1 MDINHSPVRFIVDP
15 QAEISP
21 DVRKEDKLVGWGEA
35 LYANSMRLVCAGVLQ
50 SLGSLE
56 KAASVLWWCGYR
68 VPPSYFP
75 DGHEAENY
83 LPADEEP
90 LQFWVEAEAE
100 RIEQTTKSIGFYMAA
115 RGQLLEEDT

>member
-1 MDINHSPVRFIVDP
+1 MDINYSPVRFIVDP

-56 KAASVLWWCGYR
+56 KAASVLWCVGTGFHPATSRTATKPRTTSQRTRSRYSSGSR
-68 VPPSYFP
+68 RRPSASSRPPS
-75 DGHEAENY
+75 
-83 LPADEEP
+83 L
-90 LQFWVEAEAE
+90 
-100 RIEQTTKSIGFYMAA
+100 
-115 RGQLLEEDT
+115 

>member
-1 MDINHSPVRFIVDP
+1 MVWVP
-15 QAEISP
+15 
-21 DVRKEDKLVGWGEA
+21 
-35 LYANSMRLVCAGVLQ
+35 
-50 SLGSLE
+50 GST
-56 KAASVLWWCGYR
+56 
-68 VPPSYFP
+68 PYFP

-100 RIEQTTKSIGFYMAA
+100 RIEQATKSIGFYMAA